1 MEGGQDVRM
10 SGDQNVRLSD
20 CNIIMWL
27 GYQVAKM
34 SECQVVAT
42 SGNLGRGSYMVGS
55 SRNCIQYLRFEPC
68 SIGTG
73 LVTRFKFFKFGLR
86 LSICQLVRLLRSF

>member
-1 MEGGQDVRM
+1 M

-27 GYQVAKM
+27 GYQVAMM

-55 SRNCIQYLRFEPC
+55 SRNCI
-68 SIGTG
+68 
-73 LVTRFKFFKFGLR
+73 
-86 LSICQLVRLLRSF
+86 